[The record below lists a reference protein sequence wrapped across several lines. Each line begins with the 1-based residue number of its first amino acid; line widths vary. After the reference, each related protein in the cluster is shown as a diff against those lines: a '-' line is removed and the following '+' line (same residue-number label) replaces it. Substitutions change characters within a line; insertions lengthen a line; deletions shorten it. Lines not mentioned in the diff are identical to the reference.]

1 MEVRP
6 TTALEM
12 PDRENTMVVKC
23 AEENYTQHQ
32 TQLANEAGCKAE
44 EENGGGA
51 VQQQQGQ
58 QEGTVDGGGAV
69 VGVPPPVGGGGGGGG
84 PGHEFVI
91 QVKK

>member
-1 MEVRP
+1 MEARP

-23 AEENYTQHQ
+23 AEENYTPHQ

-51 VQQQQGQ
+51 VQQQHGQQ
-58 QEGTVDGGGAV
+58 QEGTAEGGGAV
-69 VGVPPPVGGGGGGGG
+69 VGVPPLVGGGGGG